1 MMQYLIS
8 ERPQVLA
15 GLQDALDDGHGVC
28 QSLHLLQGV
37 KNSHCLILKTGITLL
52 SLYYTKTNVIEV
64 KKMRAWSRKRDIFKR
79 KTVLKCD
86 CNRTYTQN
94 TQSI

>member
-1 MMQYLIS
+1 MMQYLIP

-52 SLYYTKTNVIEV
+52 SLYCTKTKGKKSKKKDEDMV
-64 KKMRAWSRKRDIFKR
+64 KKKRNI
-79 KTVLKCD
+79 LKEKI
-86 CNRTYTQN
+86 
-94 TQSI
+94 QS